1 MNPLKSLRDTTLQQR
16 LTIEEKPIT
25 HASRRHVP
33 IEDAATVLQYPHD
46 CSHNPDAAHDKAQRR
61 IEAVFIRFAFTQL
74 VDCSTTR
81 VSTDAQAG
89 HSQCGKCQCAHW
101 ATTSALRD
109 DKMPRVLVDITN
121 NQVLTPKKEFYIK
134 VRLGLSTPET
144 KRFKKLTDPQIKVD
158 FIRSNI
164 SPNDLRNSFHQTAYY
179 KQLSSTIEG
188 PKAANDFDQKI
199 EGKFRPQEDFLSEE
213 VAEGR
218 MDYKQATLKAYKLF
232 LDILQKAHANI
243 SLRMKQIITYNL
255 LEKKLYQIEEIYY
268 ATKKIKHAQVEEY
281 SKLVNDLLELRTNLL
296 LKQKFCI
303 NFKTINFSN
312 ISHRED
318 FFHLKG
324 FRNTMQVLDEPRDHK
339 QAFKLLMGKI
349 KRNEFVDNPP
359 ILNLTKT
366 WLAEAQGQL
375 TGLTD
380 LGLCNLNNLETRLFG
395 IKVEGPKG
403 PERRAPTEAE
413 FTTQLIEMTAK
424 EKIPKNPKKRK
435 RKALDL

>member
-1 MNPLKSLRDTTLQQR
+1 MNPLNLRETTLHQR
-16 LTIEEKPIT
+16 LTIEAKPIS
-25 HASRRHVP
+25 HASRRPVP
-33 IEDAATVLQYPHD
+33 IEEAATVLQHPHD

-61 IEAVFIRFAFTQL
+61 IEAVFIRYAFTQL

-109 DKMPRVLVDITN
+109 DKMPRVLADITHM
-121 NQVLTPKKEFYIK
+121 QELTPKREFYIK

-144 KRFKKLTDPQIKVD
+144 KKFKKLTDPQIKVD

-164 SPNDLRNSFHQTAYY
+164 SPGDLRNSFHQTAYY

-199 EGKFRPQEDFLSEE
+199 ERKFRPQEDFLSEE
-213 VAEGR
+213 VSEGR
-218 MDYKQATLKAYKLF
+218 LSYKQATLKAYELF
-232 LDILQKAHANI
+232 LDILQKATNNI
-243 SLRMKQIITYNL
+243 SLRLNQIINYNL
-255 LEKKLYQIEEIYY
+255 LEKKIYEIEEGYFT
-268 ATKKIKHAQVEEY
+268 TKKIQQPQVEKY
-281 SKLVNDLLELRTNLL
+281 AKLVNDLFELRTTLL
-296 LKQKFCI
+296 TKQNFCL
-303 NFKTINFSN
+303 NFKTINFSI

-324 FRNTMQVLDEPRDHK
+324 FRNTMQDLHEPRDRK

-349 KRNEFVDNPP
+349 KRNEFADNPP
-359 ILNLTKT
+359 VLDLTKT

-375 TGLTD
+375 TGVTD
-380 LGLCNLNNLETRLFG
+380 LGLCHLNNLETRLFG

-403 PERRAPTEAE
+403 AERRAPTEAE
-413 FTTQLIEMTAK
+413 FTAQLIEMTAK
-424 EKIPKNPKKRK
+424 EPIPKNPRKRK
-435 RKALDL
+435 RKAENL